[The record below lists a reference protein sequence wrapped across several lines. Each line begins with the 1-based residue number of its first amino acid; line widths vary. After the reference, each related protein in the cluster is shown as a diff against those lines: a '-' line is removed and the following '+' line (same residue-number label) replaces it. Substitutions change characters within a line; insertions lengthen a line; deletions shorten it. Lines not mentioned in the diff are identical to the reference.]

1 LIYSDQSGLVVGDTR
16 RIPSIITG
24 IPDLAEIRAAKDS
37 MIISAS
43 GWRKVF
49 AASGDEEDVSED
61 VSPRD
66 LILAGIAG
74 LSFGDFL
81 LQSLSKAPEDT
92 VVVVACDSRPTGTLL
107 ADALIRV
114 LLSRGFTVRFLFIAA
129 APEAMA
135 YSRLD
140 DSADA
145 FAYISAS
152 HNPIGHNGFKFGLS
166 DGGVLSADQA
176 DRLGAFFQRYN
187 KNEDLIGEIHGVLTS
202 NDTAALEEVFERQSS
217 FKSASLEA
225 YREFSE
231 IVLAD
236 SYEEDLRRQ
245 RLEEVRNAGIRR
257 GIGILA
263 ELNGSAR
270 SVTIDRD
277 FLSSLGAR
285 VSALNDRPRQIIHRI
300 VPEGRSLNLCREELE
315 KLHREDSSYL
325 LGYVPDNDG
334 DRGNIVYIDRDGSA
348 KILEAQTVFA
358 LVALAESA
366 WLEYSGQIKS
376 DTKVAIAI
384 NGPTSMRIDEI
395 CRVFGIVCHRAEV
408 GEANVVGLARY
419 LRDQGY
425 IVRLMGE
432 GSNGGNITHPAA
444 VRDPLNTL
452 GSIIK
457 LLSLRSDGM
466 RKGLFEIWCERRGI
480 EYHPDFSLSDVLDS
494 LPQYTTTSAYED
506 RALMRISSTDHKKL
520 KAAYE
525 ALFPGEFGKRRHE
538 LASRWD
544 LQSWVEINTE
554 GGEERIGFGPD
565 FRSGAHKGG
574 LKILFSDSAAQP
586 SAYLWMRGSGTEPVF
601 RVLADV
607 RGNRPD
613 LESYLLDWQ
622 RSMIEK
628 ADLSEG

>member
-1 LIYSDQSGLVVGDTR
+1 L
-16 RIPSIITG
+16 
-24 IPDLAEIRAAKDS
+24 K
-37 MIISAS
+37 
-43 GWRKVF
+43 
-49 AASGDEEDVSED
+49 
-61 VSPRD
+61 
-66 LILAGIAG
+66 
-74 LSFGDFL
+74 
-81 LQSLSKAPEDT
+81 
-92 VVVVACDSRPTGTLL
+92 
-107 ADALIRV
+107 
-114 LLSRGFTVRFLFIAA
+114 
-129 APEAMA
+129 
-135 YSRLD
+135 
-140 DSADA
+140 
-145 FAYISAS
+145 
-152 HNPIGHNGFKFGLS
+152 
-166 DGGVLSADQA
+166 
-176 DRLGAFFQRYN
+176 
-187 KNEDLIGEIHGVLTS
+187 
-202 NDTAALEEVFERQSS
+202 
-217 FKSASLEA
+217 
-225 YREFSE
+225 
-231 IVLAD
+231 
-236 SYEEDLRRQ
+236 
-245 RLEEVRNAGIRR
+245 
-257 GIGILA
+257 
-263 ELNGSAR
+263 
-270 SVTIDRD
+270 
-277 FLSSLGAR
+277 
-285 VSALNDRPRQIIHRI
+285 
-300 VPEGRSLNLCREELE
+300 

-525 ALFPGEFGKRRHE
+525 ALFPGEFGKRRDQPGTR